1 MSSLLYGGGP
11 CDHCDTPVP
20 FGLGFEFGSALGL
33 GIRGPDLGL
42 GLENWPNFFRLPITD
57 YPLCSPRSSDRT
69 RWLAKQRTH
78 WHGNSSPMVAA
89 PLKHEL

>member
-20 FGLGFEFGSALGL
+20 IGLGFRFWTGLGLGL

-42 GLENWPNFFRLPITD
+42 GLEN
-57 YPLCSPRSSDRT
+57 
-69 RWLAKQRTH
+69 
-78 WHGNSSPMVAA
+78 
-89 PLKHEL
+89 

>member
-33 GIRGPDLGL
+33 GILRGPDLGL
-42 GLENWPNFFRLPITD
+42 GLEN
-57 YPLCSPRSSDRT
+57 
-69 RWLAKQRTH
+69 
-78 WHGNSSPMVAA
+78 
-89 PLKHEL
+89 